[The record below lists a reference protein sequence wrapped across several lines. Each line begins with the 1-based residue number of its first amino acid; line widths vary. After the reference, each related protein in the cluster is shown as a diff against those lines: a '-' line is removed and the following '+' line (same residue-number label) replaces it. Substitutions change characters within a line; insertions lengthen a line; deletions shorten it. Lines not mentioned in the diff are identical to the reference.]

1 MEFQKKSLVRFMEK
15 ELLEESLIKFLVES
29 LVNFGGF
36 SDKIFSELL
45 VEFLTKSFAISL
57 EITRKK
63 TL

>member
-1 MEFQKKSLVRFMEK
+1 MEK